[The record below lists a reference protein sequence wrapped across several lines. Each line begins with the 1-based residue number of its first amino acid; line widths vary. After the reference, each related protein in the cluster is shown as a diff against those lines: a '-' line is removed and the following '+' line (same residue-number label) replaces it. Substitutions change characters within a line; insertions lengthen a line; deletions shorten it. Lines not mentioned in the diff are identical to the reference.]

1 VSPQNGIDYE
11 RQSESNSL
19 RHQPM
24 GSSEAWNTDPIVEKK
39 SVRRFLSS
47 PLYWLS
53 YVVAAFLVIL
63 VWSAVHLEGTSEI
76 ELD

>member
-1 VSPQNGIDYE
+1 
-11 RQSESNSL
+11 
-19 RHQPM
+19 M